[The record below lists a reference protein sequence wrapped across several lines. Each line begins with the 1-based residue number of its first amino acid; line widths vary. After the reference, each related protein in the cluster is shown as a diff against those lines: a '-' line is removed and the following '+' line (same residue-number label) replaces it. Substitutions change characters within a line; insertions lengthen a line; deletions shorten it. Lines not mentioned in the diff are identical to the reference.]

1 MAERLAKDLAE
12 RGLVIASGLARGI
25 DSSAHQ
31 GALRAAGGATIA
43 IVGSG
48 IDVVYPR
55 ENKKIY
61 E

>member
-25 DSSAHQ
+25 DSSAYQ
-31 GALRAAGGATIA
+31 GAQRAAGGATIA